1 MGTVPIKTHEKKG
14 QRSHR
19 PQGRCQLKVSPEC
32 PHPLRCRSTNEGIDG
47 DRRGAVER
55 WCDNCEHPN
64 SSLLRVVLIAEIIRA
79 EEEDLLAMADIFDEM
94 GLLQL
99 DDDDNDDPPS
109 DDESP
114 KASLRRIK

>member
-1 MGTVPIKTHEKKG
+1 ME
-14 QRSHR
+14 Q
-19 PQGRCQLKVSPEC
+19 
-32 PHPLRCRSTNEGIDG
+32 
-47 DRRGAVER
+47 

-79 EEEDLLAMADIFDEM
+79 EEDDLLAIADIFDEM

-99 DDDDNDDPPS
+99 DDDDDPPS
-109 DDESP
+109 DDQYP